1 MQTET
6 ASALAETEGGREI
19 CTGNLQYTLP
29 VASSRSISSLKCRD
43 MRGRPSI
50 YAFYGIIG
58 VHISFGI
65 TCGCRCGGPMW
76 YSRSFADAQDDKS
89 GFVRDDKSRFVQDE
103 GAVFRSGFRGVRWL
117 YCLVMCAPRALSRRS
132 MSSYPRSICSILLMM
147 LVPLADIAASRR
159 AIPARMSGES
169 IFPGLSW
176 KLWS

>member
-76 YSRSFADAQDDKS
+76 YSRSFADAQDDKKPLGMTMLCTRS
-89 GFVRDDKSRFVQDE
+89 FTPSAAPSMVTRAALFKAGQRTANKSDLYLIERQIVIKFCCSWSVLFLGGREQGYFVLCCISMNYKKLMF
-103 GAVFRSGFRGVRWL
+103 AVL
-117 YCLVMCAPRALSRRS
+117 CP
-132 MSSYPRSICSILLMM
+132 
-147 LVPLADIAASRR
+147 
-159 AIPARMSGES
+159 
-169 IFPGLSW
+169 
-176 KLWS
+176 